1 MEPCFIG
8 VGHWIISQ
16 LEWGKWRV
24 KITTGHN
31 PIAEK
36 RSDVQLIYILN
47 KIYLF
52 DIDIS
57 LAFFAMIN
65 LRTIV
70 HGL

>member
-1 MEPCFIG
+1 M
-8 VGHWIISQ
+8 
-16 LEWGKWRV
+16 

-36 RSDVQLIYILN
+36 RSDVQLIKILN
-47 KIYLF
+47 KILF